1 MLCCVVLLCCCVVLC
16 CVVLCCFVF
25 KSLRVRVVMCMYTGK
40 FALVDMY
47 IHFHFVCIHVLYMY
61 CHSVPTVQH
70 GESVCNLYG
79 KIGGDSPLSHRGE
92 EVSIHDMFVCMFVHV
107 CVNAV
112 CTYTCTCIY
121 KHACVRIC

>member
-1 MLCCVVLLCCCVVLC
+1 M
-16 CVVLCCFVF
+16 
-25 KSLRVRVVMCMYTGK
+25 GK

-47 IHFHFVCIHVLYMY
+47 IHVYSFPFCVYTCTV
-61 CHSVPTVQH
+61 HSVPTVQH

-107 CVNAV
+107 CV
-112 CTYTCTCIY
+112 
-121 KHACVRIC
+121 